1 VRAGLAALAL
11 ATAACGSETA
21 PPDAGAAVWRLDS
34 VGAITDPAFVR
45 IRSVISDSDGNVY
58 VADQGGASIRVYGPD
73 GALRRTIGRKGA
85 GPAEFAD
92 IYDIGWFGDTLVAID
107 PGNARMTLLSRDGVP
122 ISTRPVQPLTGG
134 DLWLSQSGPRD
145 LYARG
150 YRIVDQSIVHTFI
163 HHTPAGPADTLVF
176 PPDPDRAT
184 AGIDCM
190 MGETISIFSTP
201 FGSRAVYA
209 VSPAG
214 RLAVGR
220 TGAYRIHLIG
230 PAGDTVQTFSRP
242 VEPIPIPDSAWTAG
256 TADYSRFKAKY
267 PGARCQPARFER
279 PAAQPPI
286 RMFRWDDAGRLWVEA
301 TTPGGYRFDVFA
313 PDGALLGSSPAP
325 PRDEDIP
332 WHVRGGR
339 LYTVLTDEDGAQ
351 TVRVHAV
358 RTP

>member
-1 VRAGLAALAL
+1 MRVRFAALAL
-11 ATAACGSETA
+11 ATAACGGETA
-21 PPDAGAAVWRLDS
+21 ASDTGVAAWRLES
-34 VGAITDPAFVR
+34 VSTITDTAFVR
-45 IRSVISDSDGNVY
+45 LRSVISDADGNVY
-58 VADQGGASIRVYGPD
+58 VADQGSASIRVYGAD
-73 GALRRTIGRKGA
+73 GVLRRTIGRKGA

-150 YRIVDQSIVHTFI
+150 YRIVDESIAHTFI
-163 HHTPAGPADTLVF
+163 HHTPAGPADTLVL

-201 FGSRAVYA
+201 FGSRAVYG
-209 VSPAG
+209 VSPDG

-220 TGAYRIHLIG
+220 TGAYRIHVIG
-230 PAGDTVQTFSRP
+230 PAGDTVQTFSRA
-242 VEPIPIPDSAWTAG
+242 VEPILIADSAWTAG
-256 TADYSRFKAKY
+256 TADLARFKAKY
-267 PGARCQPARFER
+267 PGARCQPAGFER

-301 TTPGGYRFDVFA
+301 TTPDGHRFDVFG
-313 PDGALLGSSPAP
+313 PDGALLGSVPAP
-325 PRDEDIP
+325 LRDEEIP
-332 WHVRGGR
+332 WHVRGDR
-339 LYTVLTDEDGAQ
+339 LYTVLTGEDGAQ
-351 TVRVHAV
+351 TVQVHAV
-358 RTP
+358 RAP